1 MNKLNTFFKIGR
13 GLFKEFLIIFLY
25 FFSILIL
32 SLIFYN
38 NKNEINYTLSNILIY
53 LIVMILFL
61 FIFRKEI
68 IYKWED
74 FKKEGKGYLKKTFI
88 YYLIGLLIMI
98 ISFNIINR
106 FFKMPLNE
114 INNRNELLNFPFSSL
129 LNILIFAPVIEELMT
144 RVILKKEIKNKY
156 LYILLSGLIFAFLH
170 ILNSLVNG
178 ISYEV
183 LYLIPYG
190 AIGIALSLIYY
201 KTDNIWTSITFHSLH
216 NLLCFLL
223 ILGGIA

>member
-216 NLLCFLL
+216 NLITILL
-223 ILGGIA
+223 IFIGV